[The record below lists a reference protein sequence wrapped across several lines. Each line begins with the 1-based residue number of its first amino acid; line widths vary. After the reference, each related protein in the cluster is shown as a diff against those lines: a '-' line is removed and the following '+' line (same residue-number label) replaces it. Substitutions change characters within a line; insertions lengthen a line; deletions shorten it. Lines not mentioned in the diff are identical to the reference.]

1 MVRVLVLEDDELL
14 NNTLC
19 KYLNNENF
27 YTFGALNAIDAFDE
41 LLNNNYDIIISDVMM
56 PNVDGFEF
64 LKKVRDINKDVPF
77 IFITAKD
84 DFKSKEKGY
93 RLGIDDYM
101 VKPID
106 LDELLLRLN
115 AVLRRC
121 NIKNNKEIEIG
132 NLKINSE
139 ENTVLIN
146 GEEVSFTV
154 KEFNILFK
162 LLSYPKKTFTR
173 NQLMDEFWEYD
184 KDTLPRTVDV
194 YMTKIR
200 EKCSNC
206 DGFEIQT
213 VHGLGYKV
221 VLNEKK

>member
-1 MVRVLVLEDDELL
+1 MVRILVVEDDLAL
-14 NNTLC
+14 NHTLC
-19 KYLNNENF
+19 RYLMNENF
-27 YTFGALNAIDAFDE
+27 YTYGAIDANEAFDE
-41 LLNNNYDIIISDVMM
+41 LEKNNYDVIISDVMM
-56 PNVDGFEF
+56 PEVDGFEF
-64 LKKVRDINKDVPF
+64 LDRIRKINENIPF

-84 DFKSKEKGY
+84 DFKSKERGY
-93 RLGIDDYM
+93 RLGVDDYM

-106 LDELLLRLN
+106 LDELLLRLK

-121 NIKNNKEIEIG
+121 NIKNNNELEVG

-139 ENTVLIN
+139 ENIVLID
-146 GEEVSFTV
+146 GEEVPFTV
-154 KEFNILFK
+154 REFNILFK

-173 NQLMDEFWEYD
+173 NQLMDEFWGYD

-200 EKCSNC
+200 DKCSKC

-221 VLNEKK
+221 VLK